1 MRKVRAAIVFGAL
14 LAALGAGAFAPI
26 PAESE
31 KALGGARGGVI
42 NSGAVFINGK
52 FVEAPYVV
60 ERRGTGIRV
69 NGMPV
74 TGQIVSWNAF
84 LKTQSG
90 VKKSTDGAPPPP
102 SAPETKAPETTAD
115 DVDASSLDDLFDD
128 DPKPAKKKSAARSS
142 WQPKPT
148 VSKPKVSYELEG
160 DFVANDTTRMLVKR
174 INSVRTEFD
183 RTLRS
188 GGFLFFGDRYSRVTG
203 DARTLLTMLKAL
215 PELLQKSP
223 DLETFRRGVR
233 DADLVYLNEII
244 CEELYGHRE
253 DYRKLR
259 SLRTKLRREQQW
271 KQVLEDASDPLF

>member
-1 MRKVRAAIVFGAL
+1 MLKVRAAIAVGAL
-14 LAALGAGAFAPI
+14 LAALGGHAFAPV

-31 KALGGARGGVI
+31 KALGGTRGGVI
-42 NSGAVFINGK
+42 TSGAVFINGK

-74 TGQIVSWNAF
+74 TGQVVSWNAF

-90 VKKSTDGAPPPP
+90 VKKATERTPPPP
-102 SAPETKAPETTAD
+102 PAAKPPEPAVE

-128 DPKPAKKKSAARSS
+128 DPKPVRKKPSAKPA
-142 WQPKPT
+142 WQPKPAA
-148 VSKPKVSYELEG
+148 SRPKVSYELEG

-174 INSVRTEFD
+174 INALRTEFD

-188 GGFLFFGDRYSRVTG
+188 GGFIFFGDGYSRVSG
-203 DARTLLTMLKAL
+203 DARTLQTMLKAL
-215 PELLQKSP
+215 PELLQKSS
-223 DLETFRRGVR
+223 DLESFRRGVR
-233 DADLVYLNEII
+233 DADLVYLNEIL

-259 SLRTKLRREQQW
+259 SLRMKLRREQQW
-271 KQVLEDASDPLF
+271 KQVLEDAATPLF